1 MSCSRMAQQGH
12 LEIWSVTAYPFLIE
26 DNTIRPGFNNASAA
40 VKPLRLHARSK
51 KQEAIKLCMRTKI
64 EFKLPRGM
72 GYVIE

>member
-1 MSCSRMAQQGH
+1 MSCTRMAQQGH

-40 VKPLRLHARSK
+40 VKPLRLHVWQ
-51 KQEAIKLCMRTKI
+51 QEAIKLCMCTKI